1 MHKKEEVF
9 YILILLGLCFTLFF
23 FRLGN
28 RPLWDTDEGMHAS
41 TSRDMVLSGDWITPT
56 YNGENFYDKPILHNW
71 FVSLS
76 FLVFGFNEFAARLPA
91 AILGLGGVILT
102 YLLGRAV
109 FGPWVGFLSGAI
121 LAANVEYTL
130 LSKSVIHD
138 ISLAFFMTL
147 ALFLFYMGWRS
158 ERHRRGYLLS
168 FYAALGFAVLAKGPV
183 GVVLPGFIIGLFLLL
198 RKRLAFLREME
209 IGWGILI
216 FLGVA
221 APWYVL
227 ISLRNRDYGGYFFIY
242 NNLMRFLSPKAQHH
256 QPIYYYF
263 LALFGG
269 FFPWSSFLPLSLVQ
283 AFRVGIRKLK
293 DGPLFLLLWFL
304 VIFVFF
310 SVASS
315 KLSTYILPLF
325 PAASLLVG
333 SLWAGLMT
341 TSTRE
346 PRKGFLSCF
355 IPMMAILPV
364 TLLYLWIGPPTYY
377 TTKYGIDFLRYAY
390 LVFWVAAGGGLS
402 FYLAW
407 KNHLKAS
414 LLALGG
420 TIVLLMVFIELTIIP
435 SIDPYFSTR
444 DLALRLDRMIPP
456 GEKLV
461 FINSGKEAALF
472 YTGRKARILR
482 TPRET
487 IDFLSQDKRV
497 FCIVNKGLYTD
508 LDKVKKVSYIID
520 EQGGKLIISNRK

>member
-1 MHKKEEVF
+1 
-9 YILILLGLCFTLFF
+9 
-23 FRLGN
+23 
-28 RPLWDTDEGMHAS
+28 
-41 TSRDMVLSGDWITPT
+41 
-56 YNGENFYDKPILHNW
+56 
-71 FVSLS
+71 
-76 FLVFGFNEFAARLPA
+76 
-91 AILGLGGVILT
+91 
-102 YLLGRAV
+102 
-109 FGPWVGFLSGAI
+109 
-121 LAANVEYTL
+121 
-130 LSKSVIHD
+130 
-138 ISLAFFMTL
+138 
-147 ALFLFYMGWRS
+147 
-158 ERHRRGYLLS
+158 
-168 FYAALGFAVLAKGPV
+168 
-183 GVVLPGFIIGLFLLL
+183 
-198 RKRLAFLREME
+198 
-209 IGWGILI
+209 
-216 FLGVA
+216 
-221 APWYVL
+221 
-227 ISLRNRDYGGYFFIY
+227 
-242 NNLMRFLSPKAQHH
+242 
-256 QPIYYYF
+256 
-263 LALFGG
+263 
-269 FFPWSSFLPLSLVQ
+269 
-283 AFRVGIRKLK
+283 
-293 DGPLFLLLWFL
+293 
-304 VIFVFF
+304 
-310 SVASS
+310 
-315 KLSTYILPLF
+315 
-325 PAASLLVG
+325 
-333 SLWAGLMT
+333 MT

-482 TPRET
+482 TPKET

-497 FCIVNKGLYTD
+497 FCIVNKGLYAD
-508 LDKVKKVSYIID
+508 LDKVKKISYIID